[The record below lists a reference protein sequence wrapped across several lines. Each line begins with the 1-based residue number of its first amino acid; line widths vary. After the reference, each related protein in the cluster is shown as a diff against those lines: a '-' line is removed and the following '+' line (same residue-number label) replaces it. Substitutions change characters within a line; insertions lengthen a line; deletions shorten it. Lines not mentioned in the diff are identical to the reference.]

1 MTPRDTM
8 LVVRKY
14 HQRDYKD
21 WRRAGYIAV
30 SNANIHRKKKSKVYR
45 LDSIMPPWETLM
57 SGGSGDKEK
66 LKRVRIEEAIRRAEK
81 RYNKFYGK
89 R

>member
-1 MTPRDTM
+1 MTPRDAT

-14 HQRDYKD
+14 HQRDYKS

-30 SNANIHRKKKSKVYR
+30 SNANIHRKKKNKVYR
-45 LDSIMPPWETLM
+45 LDTIMPPWETLM
-57 SGGSGDKEK
+57 SGSGDKES
-66 LKRVRIEEAIRRAEK
+66 LKRVRTEEAIKRAEE